1 MRFKSFVAASAL
13 LLLVPVTA
21 RSADGH
27 IRLFF
32 DPNQCRGDIP
42 CGETRTLYVYAA
54 LEGATANGI
63 TGLEYG
69 MQFGLDGGPDPG
81 WTFAEVFAPGIT
93 VTLGSG
99 AFGPGD
105 QLVITPRRNRGRGVN
120 LAWGSCQAESGTNGL
135 ILLETVQ
142 VTNSGCTG
150 AELRVITTGHD
161 LPSNQ
166 FYLCP
171 LAVLCDAPAFSKV
184 CLGNTVTPCINPEGP
199 RGDPAQ
205 CSQSGEAVIN
215 PAANSQS
222 PCRVTAVTPSSW
234 SVVKD
239 LYRN

>member
-1 MRFKSFVAASAL
+1 MRFKSFIAASAL
-13 LLLVPVTA
+13 LLLAPVSA

-32 DPNQCRGDIP
+32 DPNQCRGEIP
-42 CGETRTLYVYAA
+42 CGESRNLYVYAE
-54 LEGATANGI
+54 LEGATAGGI
-63 TGLEYG
+63 TGLEFG
-69 MQFGLDGGPDPG
+69 MQIGNDSAADPG
-81 WTFAEVFAPGIT
+81 WSFYEEFSPGIT

-120 LAWGSCQAESGTNGL
+120 LAWGECQGGINGL
-135 ILLETVQ
+135 VLLETVQ
-142 VTNSGCTG
+142 ITNVGCTG

-166 FYLCP
+166 FFLCP

-184 CLGNTVTPCINPEGP
+184 CLGSTVTPCINPEGP
-199 RGDPAQ
+199 RGDPAL
-205 CSQSGEAVIN
+205 CSLSGEAVVN

-234 SVVKD
+234 SGVKG
-239 LYRN
+239 LYRD